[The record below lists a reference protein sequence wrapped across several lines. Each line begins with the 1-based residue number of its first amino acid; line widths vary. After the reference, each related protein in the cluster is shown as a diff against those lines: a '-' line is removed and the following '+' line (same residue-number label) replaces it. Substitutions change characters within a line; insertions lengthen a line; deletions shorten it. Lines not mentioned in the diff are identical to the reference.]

1 MKFIFSSFPDFSD
14 NSFVILKYIIS
25 EKIPGKIYWLV
36 SKSGN
41 IKLIREK
48 MMNYFPT
55 DYSRIKLVKKNSV
68 LGIFLYLSANYIFE
82 THGMF
87 EKFPILPWQKKI
99 NLWHGM
105 PLKKIGWLSDHPVKM
120 KMNYSI
126 STAPIFNEI
135 IEQAF
140 KISNAQVIPIGL
152 PRNDLF
158 FKKSNFNFSSLFG
171 NEYPTIA
178 WLPTYRKNNIGD
190 INLSGEQKTQE
201 IGGFSYNELEQL
213 DSYLGTQQTNLV
225 VKLHPMDILNLKTAE
240 LANFKNIIVLTATKF
255 SNLCIEVNDF
265 LTNTQALVTD
275 YSSVYFDY
283 LLSGHPIGVI
293 KIDENE
299 YAKQRGFVSEEV
311 LSKFEGFKIQD
322 VYSFQEFIRISN
334 ENPNSI
340 SPTSVDIFNSY
351 DRKGD
356 NSKIL
361 LEYIGIKK

>member
-1 MKFIFSSFPDFSD
+1 MKFIFSSFPDFAD

-25 EKIPGKIYWLV
+25 EKIPGEIHWLV
-36 SKSGN
+36 SKNGN
-41 IKLIREK
+41 KKLIRKK
-48 MMNYFPT
+48 MMKYFPS

-68 LGIFLYLSANYIFE
+68 LGILHYLSANYIFE

-105 PLKKIGWLSDHPVKM
+105 PLKRIGWLSDHPVKM
-120 KMNYSI
+120 KMSYSI

-135 IEQAF
+135 IERVF
-140 KISNAQVIPIGL
+140 KISNNQVISIGL

-158 FKKSNFNFSSLFG
+158 FTKSNFDFSNLFG

-178 WLPTYRKNNIGD
+178 WLPTYRKNNVGD
-190 INLSGEQKTQE
+190 VNLSGEQKTQE
-201 IGGFSYNELEQL
+201 IGGFSHDDLERL
-213 DSYLGTQQTNLV
+213 DSYLGAQQTNLV
-225 VKLHPMDILNLKTAE
+225 IKLHPMDILNLKIAE
-240 LANFKNIIVLTATKF
+240 LPSFRNIVVLTATEF

-265 LTNTQALVTD
+265 LTSTQALVTD

-299 YAKQRGFVSEEV
+299 YAKQRGFVSEEI

-322 VYSFQEFIRISN
+322 VYSFQEFIRLSN
-334 ENPNSI
+334 EDPNSI
-340 SPTSVDIFNSY
+340 RPTSVDIFNSY
-351 DRKGD
+351 DKKGD
-356 NSKIL
+356 NSKKL